1 MVCVSFTQKLSF
13 QVKVS
18 VFLAYM
24 RSVGLPIAI
33 AIIFLYLLNNVAAIG
48 ANLWLSDWSDDIA
61 TNGTQDAAQRDMR
74 LGVYG
79 ALGLAQGKTSFR
91 LSLFVS
97 VNCSTCFERLC
108 GEKVGWLSK

>member
-1 MVCVSFTQKLSF
+1 M
-13 QVKVS
+13 KVS

-61 TNGTQDAAQRDMR
+61 MNGTQDAAQRDMR

-79 ALGLAQGKTSFR
+79 ALGLAQGKTSFH
-91 LSLFVS
+91 LSLIFQ
-97 VNCSTCFERLC
+97 
-108 GEKVGWLSK
+108 